1 MGMIFVTAIHKLFLM
16 LFVLLFLPHRYLAD
30 PHCDCMH
37 TYKILDDA
45 KEEIYHEAFEFK
57 CAKLGRTSSII
68 DERPVALTEHRGV
81 FNQSISWSYQH
92 LFRVSRM
99 LSSTPPLLPLRRERG
114 SRNSMIG
121 WLNLLVVLFPKIS
134 CSICFQ
140 VCTTLNYTMLCY
152 TTDSVSSAVSSV
164 PRIAV
169 QYEVKWYEQKGK
181 EEQCLQRDWEQC
193 L

>member
-81 FNQSISWSYQH
+81 FNQSISWSYPPAPIPGLADAVFNTATIAFKKGEGEQEQYDWVIEFTCGTLPEDFMQH
-92 LFRVSRM
+92 LFPGVYYTILYYAMLYSRH
-99 LSSTPPLLPLRRERG
+99 
-114 SRNSMIG
+114 
-121 WLNLLVVLFPKIS
+121 
-134 CSICFQ
+134 CQ
-140 VCTTLNYTMLCY
+140 
-152 TTDSVSSAVSSV
+152 
-164 PRIAV
+164 
-169 QYEVKWYEQKGK
+169 
-181 EEQCLQRDWEQC
+181 
-193 L
+193 